1 MWHKNLN
8 RKKGR
13 HCTSWIQQ
21 PLQTKVKKLLDRRT
35 SFSKTFS
42 NRPLQQRT
50 TVIKKV
56 QDDIFLMRCTAECLK
71 LNNQATINYRLKR
84 IGTVSGTSVQ
94 DTSSVGWTC
103 SQLASPLQF
112 CQPFAINLPENVKA
126 KVFLKVFLKSPRRT
140 KNKNLW
146 PCLKKLT
153 LALIYT

>member
-1 MWHKNLN
+1 MYILN
-8 RKKGR
+8 TAITTDKR
-13 HCTSWIQQ
+13 
-21 PLQTKVKKLLDRRT
+21 KKLLDRRT

-56 QDDIFLMRCTAECLK
+56 HDDIFLMRCTAECLK

-103 SQLASPLQF
+103 SPLASPLQF

-140 KNKNLW
+140 KNKNKNLW